1 MPLGCCRAGRYHYG
15 MIACRLAS
23 RLGPH
28 SRRRFLPI
36 CLALSWAT
44 VALIGPFPNVARAQ
58 NSQGLATAMS
68 LERVLVDVI
77 HRAEPSIVSIARVR
91 PGANSGRF
99 NGLDVDPEGRFEAD
113 RPENPD
119 FIPNEFGAGVVI
131 VPPSGSGQRYIL
143 TNYHVVHGG
152 PTSKNGGESQIYV
165 RFGDRRGYY
174 AQIVAGDPRSDLA
187 ILAIDYTAL
196 GLKPTDLK
204 PITLRSETS
213 PLEKGQLVIGL
224 GNPYAIARD
233 GSATASWGMLSNISR
248 RPAQTRVRELGLPQ
262 SDLSI
267 HQFGT
272 LLQVDTRMELGTS
285 GGALVNLRGELIGIT
300 TSLAALEG
308 YERSAGFAIPIDE
321 FTRRVIETLC
331 HGYEVE
337 YGFLGLTLKTVL
349 PDQLRR
355 RYGVNFKQASAVE
368 VKTIY
373 PNSPASIAQVRQEDL
388 ILELEGHPLLDQFDL
403 MRYVALYGPEAT
415 VRLKIWRPSE
425 STELTLA
432 AKLAKWP
439 VMEED
444 AILATS
450 RRFPPWRGLIV
461 DYPTGRYKYFGWPP
475 QFRDAVVVGS
485 VGARS
490 PAQVAGLVEGDFIA
504 SVNSVPVHTPSE
516 FHDAVRGAEGPVTL
530 ELVDHRKITVQK

>member
-1 MPLGCCRAGRYHYG
+1 MP
-15 MIACRLAS
+15 IW
-23 RLGPH
+23 
-28 SRRRFLPI
+28 
-36 CLALSWAT
+36 LALCWG
-44 VALIGPFPNVARAQ
+44 VIGLFPEVVRAQ
-58 NSQGLATAMS
+58 NPQGLAAAVS

-119 FIPNEFGAGVVI
+119 FVPNEFGAGVVI
-131 VPPSGSGQRYIL
+131 VPPGGSGQRYIL

-152 PTSKNGGESQIYV
+152 PTAKGGGESQIYV

-248 RPAQTRVRELGLPQ
+248 RPAPTRVREFGLPQ

-373 PNSPASIAQVRQEDL
+373 PNSPAAIAQVRQEDL

-444 AILATS
+444 AIIATS
-450 RRFPPWRGLIV
+450 RRYPPWRGLIV

-475 QFRDAVVVGS
+475 QFRDAVVIGS

-490 PAQVAGLVEGDFIA
+490 PAQSAGLVEGDFIA
-504 SVNSVPVHTPSE
+504 SVNAVPVHTPSE
-516 FHDAVRGAEGPVTL
+516 FQEAVRGADGPVTL